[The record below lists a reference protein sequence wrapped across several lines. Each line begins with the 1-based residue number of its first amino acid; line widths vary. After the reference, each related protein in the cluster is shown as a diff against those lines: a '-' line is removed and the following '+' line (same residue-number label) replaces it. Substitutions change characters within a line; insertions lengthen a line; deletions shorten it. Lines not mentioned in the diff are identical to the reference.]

1 MLTEPVVAVVV
12 AAGSGVRLG
21 GGVPKA
27 LRTIGGISLVRLS
40 VDALARG
47 GVTWAV
53 VVTPPGM
60 GADFDA
66 VLNGVVVPYTL
77 IDGGALRQE
86 SVALGL
92 AAVDAE
98 CRVVLVHDAARPLV
112 PPEVTARVIAAVR
125 DGAVACVPVT
135 PVVDT
140 IRQVT
145 PGGSRVIDRAGL
157 RAVQTPQGFDR
168 GILVAAHE
176 QLAASGQSVTDDAAA
191 VEALGFPVTLVEGS
205 RESFKITG
213 PLDLQIAE
221 VIERS
226 SR

>member
-1 MLTEPVVAVVV
+1 MDPVVAVVV

-21 GGVPKA
+21 GDVPKA
-27 LRTIGGISLVRLS
+27 LRTIGGISLVRRS
-40 VDALARG
+40 VDALADG
-47 GVTWAV
+47 GVSWAV

-66 VLNGVVVPYTL
+66 VLSGGVLPYTL
-77 IDGGALRQE
+77 IDGGAIRQE
-86 SVALGL
+86 SVGRGL

-145 PGGSRVIDRAGL
+145 AGGSQVIDREEL

-168 GILVAAHE
+168 GVLMVAHE
-176 QLAASGQSVTDDAAA
+176 RLAASGQSVTDDAAA

-205 RESFKITG
+205 RESFKITN
-213 PLDLQIAE
+213 PLDLIVAE
-221 VIERS
+221 SISRS
-226 SR
+226 RE